1 LKRKRED
8 IMGKKVISLLLVL
21 VLIIASFT
29 ACTQNNNHSAPDNDK
44 AGEKA
49 ESNEKTPVKEETKEP
64 QKLTYNL
71 AADPE
76 TLDPQLNSTVGG
88 SVILSNTF
96 EGLVTFDKDLKPVPG
111 VAESWTISDDGLVW
125 TFKLREDAKWS
136 DGKPVTSEDFVYAW
150 RRAVDPKVPCDYSY
164 MFDLFENG
172 TAAYTSEVPP
182 KELGVRAID
191 EKTLEVT
198 LKAAASYMV
207 EVFGFPTLFPVRKDI
222 IEQDPEGWAFNPEL
236 AISNGPFKLS
246 SYTQNDVL
254 TVVPNEHYWD
264 RDRVKLDELN
274 FVFIVEQST
283 ALSAMEAGDLD
294 GIDEVPNQEIPRLQ
308 SESEDFII
316 APYLGVYY
324 YVFNLTKE
332 PFDDVRVR
340 KAFSKA
346 IDRNAIVTTVTL
358 GGQVPAT
365 GYVPSGVTFGGE
377 DFREAGG
384 DFGMDP
390 MSAQVEE
397 AKKLLADA
405 GYPNGEGLPKI
416 TLQYNTSENHKRI
429 AEAIQEM
436 WNENLNTSVELTN
449 METRV
454 HYPALEEG
462 NFQIARA
469 GWIGDYNHPMTF
481 LDLLLSDSGN
491 NYTQVRNEEFDKII
505 NEAKM
510 ASDEKTAKELMH
522 KAENIIMENQMVIPI
537 YYYTLPMM
545 MGQHVKG
552 WYRSP
557 LGQIYFKNTYIEK

>member
-1 LKRKRED
+1 
-8 IMGKKVISLLLVL
+8 MSKKVLSLLLVL
-21 VLIIASFT
+21 VLVVASF
-29 ACTQNNNHSAPDNDK
+29 AGCSQKADQPEPAPNAGQENTQTNEPAP
-44 AGEKA
+44 
-49 ESNEKTPVKEETKEP
+49 TEEAKVP

-111 VAESWTISDDGLVW
+111 AAESWTVSDDGLVW
-125 TFKLREDAKWS
+125 TFKLRENAKWS

-150 RRAVDPKVPCDYSY
+150 RRAVDPEVPCDYAY
-164 MFDLFENG
+164 MFDLVKNG
-172 TAAYTSEVPP
+172 TAAYNGEVAPE
-182 KELGVRAID
+182 ELGVRAID
-191 EKTLEVT
+191 DKTLEVT

-236 AISNGPFKLS
+236 AVSNGPFKLS
-246 SYTQNDVL
+246 AYTQNDVL
-254 TVVPNEHYWD
+254 TVVPNEEYWG
-264 RDRVKLDELN
+264 RDKVKLDELN

-308 SESEDFII
+308 AESEDFII

-324 YVFNLTKE
+324 YCFNLTKE

-358 GGQVPAT
+358 GGQMPAT
-365 GYVPSGVTFGGE
+365 GYVPSGVTFAGE
-377 DFREAGG
+377 DFRKAGG
-384 DFGMDP
+384 DYGMDP
-390 MSAQVEE
+390 MAAQVEE
-397 AKKLLADA
+397 ARKLLAEA
-405 GYPNGEGLPKI
+405 GYPNGEGFPKI

-436 WNENLNTSVELTN
+436 WNENLDIDVELTN
-449 METRV
+449 MEARV

-491 NYTQVRNEEFDKII
+491 NYTQVRNEEFDKVI

-510 ASDEKTAKELMH
+510 ASDDKTATEAMH
-522 KAENIIMENQMVIPI
+522 KAEDIIMENQMVMPI

-557 LGQIYFKNTYIEK
+557 LGQIYFKDTYIEK

>member
-1 LKRKRED
+1 MGIVLLKKYLA
-8 IMGKKVISLLLVL
+8 LLLVL
-21 VLIIASFT
+21 TLVVASF
-29 ACTQNNNHSAPDNDK
+29 
-44 AGEKA
+44 AGCAKTTDEPAKTP
-49 ESNEKTPVKEETKEP
+49 EQEQGQTSNEEPGEVKAK

-76 TLDPQLNSTVGG
+76 TIDPQLNSTVGG
-88 SVILSNTF
+88 SIILANTF
-96 EGLVTFDKDLKPVPG
+96 EGLVTFDKDLKAVPG
-111 VAESWTISDDGLVW
+111 TSESWTVSDDGLVW
-125 TFKLREDAKWS
+125 TFKLRDEAKWS
-136 DGKPVTSEDFVYAW
+136 DGKPVTAEDFVYAW
-150 RRAVDPKVPCDYSY
+150 RRAVDPDVPCDYSY
-164 MFDLFENG
+164 MFDMVKNG
-172 TAAYTSEVPP
+172 TKAYTGKVAPE
-182 KELGVRAID
+182 ELGVKAVD

-198 LKAAASYMV
+198 LEAPAPYMV
-207 EVFGFPTLFPVRKDI
+207 EIFGFATLCPVRKDI
-222 IEQDPEGWAFNPEL
+222 IEKDPERWAFTPEL
-236 AISNGPFKLS
+236 AVSNGPFKLA

-254 TVVPNEHYWD
+254 KLVPNEEYWD
-264 RDRVKLDELN
+264 RDRVKLDELD

-308 SESEDFII
+308 AEREDFII

-340 KAFSKA
+340 KAFAKA

-358 GGQVPAT
+358 GGQAPAT
-365 GYVPSGVTFGGE
+365 GYVPSGVTFAGE
-377 DFREAGG
+377 DFRKAGG
-384 DFGMDP
+384 DYGMDP
-390 MSAQVEE
+390 MAAQVEE
-397 AKKLLADA
+397 AMKLLGEA

-416 TLQYNTSENHKRI
+416 TLQYNTSENHKKI

-436 WNENLNTSVELTN
+436 WGQNLNIDVELTN

-510 ASDEKTAKELMH
+510 APNEEKQAQLMH
-522 KAENIIMENQMVIPI
+522 KAEDIIMEEMMVMPI

-545 MGQHVKG
+545 MGKHVKG

-557 LGQIYFKNTYIEK
+557 LGQMYFKEAYIGN

>member
-1 LKRKRED
+1 
-8 IMGKKVISLLLVL
+8 MSKKVLSILLVL
-21 VLIIASFT
+21 VLVVASFAGCAQKT
-29 ACTQNNNHSAPDNDK
+29 DQPAP
-44 AGEKA
+44 APEKGQEEAQSNEPAPA
-49 ESNEKTPVKEETKEP
+49 ESPKVP

-96 EGLVTFDKDLKPVPG
+96 EGLVTFDKDLKPAPG

-125 TFKLREDAKWS
+125 TFKLRENAKWS

-150 RRAVDPKVPCDYSY
+150 RRAVDPEVPCDYSY
-164 MFDLFENG
+164 MFDLVKNG
-172 TAAYTSEVPP
+172 TKAYNGEVAP
-182 KELGVRAID
+182 EDLGVKAID
-191 EKTLEVT
+191 DKTLEVT

-222 IEQDPEGWAFNPEL
+222 IEKDPEGWAFNPEL
-236 AISNGPFKLS
+236 AISNGPFKLA

-264 RDRVKLDELN
+264 KDRVKLDELN

-308 SESEDFII
+308 AENEDFII

-324 YVFNLTKE
+324 YCFNLTKE

-358 GGQVPAT
+358 GGQLPAT
-365 GYVPSGVTFGGE
+365 GYVPSGVTFAGE

-384 DFGMDP
+384 DYGMDP
-390 MSAQVEE
+390 MAAQVEE
-397 AKKLLADA
+397 ARKLLAEA
-405 GYPNGEGLPKI
+405 GYPNGEGLPAI
-416 TLQYNTSENHKRI
+416 TLQYNTSENHKKI

-436 WNENLNTSVELTN
+436 WNKNLNIN
-449 METRV
+449 MELVNMEARV
-454 HYPALEEG
+454 HYPALEDG
-462 NFQIARA
+462 NFQVARA

-481 LDLLLSDSGN
+481 LDLLLSESGN
-491 NYTQVRNEEFDKII
+491 NYTQVKNEEFDKYIL
-505 NEAKM
+505 EAKM
-510 ASDEKTAKELMH
+510 ASDEKKAAELMH
-522 KAENIIMENQMVIPI
+522 KAEDLIMENQMVIPI

-545 MGQHVKG
+545 MGQHVKD

-557 LGQIYFKNTYIEK
+557 LGQIYFKDTYIEE